1 MRFSLTRT
9 CPISTS
15 HSHFNSSFIGVISH
29 VTSSPELQLV
39 FHPQNTPF
47 SSAQCAN
54 TQGTTISTL
63 HVSIL
68 ELTTSQPPSTAAKN
82 ANVQRAPRTIHCRA
96 RALPSM
102 LMNADIITKP
112 QKSLGGSTCHIR
124 LYAP

>member
-29 VTSSPELQLV
+29 VTSSPELQL
-39 FHPQNTPF
+39 
-47 SSAQCAN
+47 
-54 TQGTTISTL
+54 
-63 HVSIL
+63 SIL
-68 ELTTSQPPSTAAKN
+68 KIRHSLQHNVRIHKELLYLHFMYRSWSSLLLNLHRRQ
-82 ANVQRAPRTIHCRA
+82 QRTPMCKGAPRTIHCRA